1 MADTMKY
8 FQVNWVD
15 GMKINKEH
23 FISMDH
29 SVTERLADARLS
41 AIHRFNYGLLAAREG
56 EDAPLRLNL
65 SIDNQQVLRI
75 KVFECQAVTP
85 GGHRIALSGST
96 EPREFKADLPEAL
109 YEWSP
114 TREENI
120 FISLSV
126 NPFKP
131 QPTGIIDPAEEPPR
145 HPFVMPEYRV
155 HLLPESQVGKR
166 ESGLNLL
173 MVGKIHIGE
182 SGPELD
188 KEYIPPCH
196 SILSHSK
203 LVALHTEFDRFLSA
217 LEPDLVTILKK
228 IEEKEQT
235 NILATTLASI
245 AGPLLQYLSTTI
257 LYFRWQVPVEPPLA
271 MLEIIARSAR
281 IMKNYLEASP
291 GKAREEL
298 LNYLTEWCTLKQ
310 GDLESVLHRAVN
322 FDYDHSD
329 MMPAFQTM
337 AEYAGLI
344 GPLFSKLST
353 LEYIGKKKETS
364 IFVKE
369 QTVNKKSFLA
379 D

>member
-1 MADTMKY
+1 MKY

-23 FISMDH
+23 FISGDH

-41 AIHRFNYGLLAAREG
+41 AINRYNYGLLPAREG
-56 EDAPLRLNL
+56 EDAPLRINL

-75 KVFECQAVTP
+75 KIFECQAVTP
-85 GGHRIALSGST
+85 GGHRISLSGSP
-96 EPREFKADLPEAL
+96 EPKQFKADLPEAL

-114 TREENI
+114 SREENI

-126 NPFKP
+126 NPFKLV
-131 QPTGIIDPAEEPPR
+131 PTGDIDPAEEPPR
-145 HPFVMPEYRV
+145 HPLAIPEYR
-155 HLLPESQVGKR
+155 LNLIPESQVGKK

-173 MVGKIHIGE
+173 MVGKIHVGE
-182 SGPELD
+182 NGPELD

-196 SILSHSK
+196 CVFSHAK
-203 LVALHTEFDRFLSA
+203 LVAIHSEFDRFLST

-228 IEEKEQT
+228 IGEKEQT

-245 AGPLLQYLSTTI
+245 AGPLLQYLSNTI
-257 LYFRWQVPVEPPLA
+257 LHFRWNVPVGPPLV
-271 MLEIIARSAR
+271 MLETIARSAR
-281 IMKNYLEASP
+281 IIKNYLDASP

-298 LNYLTEWCTLKQ
+298 LNYLSEWCTLKQ
-310 GDLESVLHRAVN
+310 GDLETVLHRAVN
-322 FDYDHSD
+322 FEYDHSD
-329 MMPAFQTM
+329 MTPAFRAMT
-337 AEYAGLI
+337 EYTGMI
-344 GPLFSKLST
+344 GPLFNKLST